1 MNPTAILPRYIMRS
15 FFKMFIAVT
24 LCLTFIISMLELME
38 VMRRYFSNSLNISW
52 ATILELTAYHTV
64 ISVFSFFPFVV
75 FLASIVF
82 FTIMH
87 WRLELTAMKIIGT
100 TTLDILKALLVG
112 ASLLGAF
119 YITVLDLFSA
129 HSTNMIISLN
139 SKIVSRFRKTSS
151 DLVVTNRGVWLRD
164 TYDDKSYIINTS
176 SHDASTGKFLHV
188 RLFEFNKEHE
198 LVQSIYSRSA
208 SISDGQW
215 VLGKTMIATADGTE
229 KTLDQMKIPTTI
241 SIEKID
247 KMATNPAGIS
257 FWNMGRYI
265 DMLEHAGLSG
275 ARYRINWFMR
285 LSSILQMV
293 AFIVLATAACTNYN
307 ARNSKRYSVKVASL
321 LAAAFP
327 IYFLNNVIV
336 ALSAHGRMQDQI
348 ATCIM
353 PLLTMLTGA
362 VILARR

>member
-1 MNPTAILPRYIMRS
+1 MRS
-15 FFKMFIAVT
+15 FFKMFVAVT
-24 LCLTFIISMLELME
+24 LCLAFIISMLELME
-38 VMRRYFSNSLNISW
+38 VIRRYFSNSMNISW
-52 ATILELTAYHTV
+52 GTVLELTAYHTA

-75 FLASIVF
+75 FLASILF

-87 WRLELTAMKIIGT
+87 WKLELTAMKIMGT
-100 TTLDILKALLVG
+100 TTFDILKALLIG
-112 ASLLGAF
+112 ASLLGGF
-119 YITVLDLFSA
+119 YITVLDLFAA
-129 HSTNMIISLN
+129 HSTNMVISLN
-139 SKIVSRFRKTSS
+139 SKIVAKFRKPSR
-151 DLVVTNRGVWLRD
+151 DLVITNRGVWLRD
-164 TYDDKSYIINTS
+164 AYGYKSYIINTS
-176 SHDASTGKFLHV
+176 SFDVNTGKFLHV
-188 RLFEFNKEHE
+188 RLFEFNDMNE

-208 SISDGQW
+208 MIIDGQW
-215 VLGKTMIATADGTE
+215 VLGKTTVATADGME

-241 SIEKID
+241 SIAKID

-257 FWNMGRYI
+257 FWSMGKYI

-285 LSSILQMV
+285 LSSILQMA

-307 ARNSKRYSVKVASL
+307 ARDSKRYSVKVASL

-327 IYFLNNVIV
+327 IYFLNNVII
-336 ALSAHGRMQDQI
+336 ALSAHGHMQDQI

-362 VILARR
+362 LILARR

>member
-1 MNPTAILPRYIMRS
+1 
-15 FFKMFIAVT
+15 
-24 LCLTFIISMLELME
+24 
-38 VMRRYFSNSLNISW
+38 
-52 ATILELTAYHTV
+52 
-64 ISVFSFFPFVV
+64 
-75 FLASIVF
+75 
-82 FTIMH
+82 
-87 WRLELTAMKIIGT
+87 MKIMGT
-100 TTLDILKALLVG
+100 TTLDILKALLIG
-112 ASLLGAF
+112 ASLLGML
-119 YITVLDLFSA
+119 YITVLDLFAA
-129 HSTNMIISLN
+129 HSTNMITLLN
-139 SKIVSRFRKTSS
+139 SRITAKFRKPSS

-164 TYDDKSYIINTS
+164 TYDHKSYIINTS
-176 SHDASTGKFLHV
+176 SFDASTGKFSHV
-188 RLFEFNKEHE
+188 RLFEFNKENE

-208 SISDGQW
+208 GIADGQW
-215 VLGKTMIATADGTE
+215 VLDKTMIATADGTE
-229 KTLDQMKIPTTI
+229 KALDQMKIPTTI
-241 SIEKID
+241 SVSKMG

-257 FWNMGRYI
+257 FWSMGRYI

-307 ARNSKRYSVKVASL
+307 ARDSKRYSVKVASL

-353 PLLTMLTGA
+353 PLLTMVTGA
-362 VILARR
+362 LILARR